1 MRTVCGIGWL
11 ELMRVVAVVAA
22 MMCAVA
28 GSARA
33 QDAAGPKK
41 VTTMAVDAD
50 PGWEVATV
58 RPSDPDDKNQSF
70 DVRGRHIVIENQP
83 VEMML
88 LVGYGVQKSQI
99 VGAPEWVRTER
110 FTVDG
115 VPDTDG
121 QPNVRQIQSLIR
133 KLLEGRFGMKVHHE
147 QREMSVYA
155 LTVAKGGT
163 KMTPSTGDPNGLP
176 SEHGGGGGNMRNFHF
191 TNTSMPDLALF
202 MLVEVD
208 RPVVDRT
215 GLQGRYD
222 FPLKFSRDETS
233 TTDPDAPP
241 RIFTAIQEQVGLK
254 FEPVRAPADVV
265 VIDKIERPSAN

>member
-1 MRTVCGIGWL
+1 
-11 ELMRVVAVVAA
+11 MRVVAVVAA
-22 MMCAVA
+22 MACAA
-28 GSARA
+28 GLARA
-33 QDAAGPKK
+33 QDAAGSTKAK
-41 VTTMAVDAD
+41 IMALDAD

-58 RPSDPDDKNQSF
+58 RPSDPDDKHQSF
-70 DVRGRHIVIENQP
+70 DVRGRHIVVQNQP

-88 LVGYGVQKSQI
+88 LVAYGVQKSQI

-115 VPDTDG
+115 VPDVDG
-121 QPNVRQIQSLIR
+121 QPNVRQIQSLLQ
-133 KLLEGRFGMKVHHE
+133 KLLAERFGMKLHRE
-147 QREMSVYA
+147 QREMPVYA

-163 KMTPSTGDPNGLP
+163 KMVRSMGDPNGLP
-176 SEHGGGGGNMRNFHF
+176 SENGGGSGNIRSFHF

-208 RPVVDRT
+208 RPVVDHT

-222 FPLKFSRDETS
+222 FPLKFSKDEVSTS
-233 TTDPDAPP
+233 DPDAPP

-254 FEPVRAPADVV
+254 FEPVKAPADVL

>member
-1 MRTVCGIGWL
+1 MRTGRGVGWL
-11 ELMRVVAVVAA
+11 EFVRVVVAA
-22 MMCAVA
+22 AVMACAMAGTVWAQDGA
-28 GSARA
+28 GS
-33 QDAAGPKK
+33 KK
-41 VTTMAVDAD
+41 ATIMALDAD

-133 KLLEGRFGMKVHHE
+133 KLLEERFGMKVHHE
-147 QREMSVYA
+147 QRETPVYA

-176 SEHGGGGGNMRNFHF
+176 SENGRGGGHIRNFHF

-202 MLVEVD
+202 LLVEVD
-208 RPVVDRT
+208 RPVVDHT
-215 GLQGRYD
+215 GVQGRYD
-222 FPLKFSRDETS
+222 FPLKFSRDEIS
-233 TTDPDAPP
+233 TPDADAPP

-254 FEPVRAPADVV
+254 LEPVKAPADVV

>member
-1 MRTVCGIGWL
+1 MRCGVGRL
-11 ELMRVVAVVAA
+11 GLMRVIAVAA
-22 MMCAVA
+22 VMACAVA
-28 GSARA
+28 GTARA

-70 DVRGRHIVIENQP
+70 DVRGRHIVVKNQP

-88 LVGYGVQKSQI
+88 LVAYGVQKSQI

-115 VPDTDG
+115 VPDMDG
-121 QPNVRQIQSLIR
+121 QPNVRQIQSLLQ
-133 KLLEGRFGMKVHHE
+133 KLLAERFGLKLHHD
-147 QREMSVYA
+147 QREMPVYA
-155 LTVAKGGT
+155 LTVAKSGT
-163 KMTPSTGDPNGLP
+163 KMTPNTGDPNGLP
-176 SEHGGGGGNMRNFHF
+176 SENGGGGGNIRNFHF

-208 RPVVDRT
+208 RPVVDHT

-254 FEPVRAPADVV
+254 FEPVRAPADVL

>member
-1 MRTVCGIGWL
+1 MW
-11 ELMRVVAVVAA
+11 VVAVAAA
-22 MMCAVA
+22 MACAVA

-33 QDAAGPKK
+33 QDAAGSKK
-41 VTTMAVDAD
+41 ATMMAVDAD

-88 LVGYGVQKSQI
+88 LLGYGVQKSQI
-99 VGAPEWVRTER
+99 VGVPEWVRMER

-133 KLLEGRFGMKVHHE
+133 KLLEERFGMKVHRE
-147 QREMSVYA
+147 QREMPVYA

-176 SEHGGGGGNMRNFHF
+176 SENGGGGGNLRNFHF
-191 TNTSMPDLALF
+191 TNTSMLDLALF
-202 MLVEVD
+202 LLVEVD
-208 RPVVDRT
+208 RPVVDHT
-215 GLQGRYD
+215 GVQGRYD
-222 FPLKFSRDETS
+222 FPLKFIKDDANTV
-233 TTDPDAPP
+233 DPNAPP

-254 FEPVRAPADVV
+254 LEPMKAPADVIM
-265 VIDKIERPSAN
+265 IDRIERPSAN

>member
-1 MRTVCGIGWL
+1 MWIVRGIGRL
-11 ELMRVVAVVAA
+11 ELMWVAVVGAA
-22 MMCAVA
+22 MACAVA

-33 QDAAGPKK
+33 QDATGSKK
-41 VTTMAVDAD
+41 VIMAVDAD

-58 RPSDPDDKNQSF
+58 RPSDPDDMHQSF
-70 DVRGRHIVIENQP
+70 DVRGRHIVVQNQP

-88 LVGYGVQKSQI
+88 LVAYGVQKSQI

-110 FTVDG
+110 FSVDG
-115 VPDTDG
+115 VPDLDG
-121 QPNVRQIQSLIR
+121 QPNVRQIQSLLQ
-133 KLLEGRFGMKVHHE
+133 KLLAERFGMKLHHE
-147 QREMSVYA
+147 QRDMPVYA

-163 KMTPSTGDPNGLP
+163 KMTRSTGDPNGLP
-176 SEHGGGGGNMRNFHF
+176 SENGGGSGNIRNFHF

-208 RPVVDRT
+208 RPVVDHT

-222 FPLKFSRDETS
+222 FPLKFSKDEVSTS
-233 TTDPDAPP
+233 DPDAPP
-241 RIFTAIQEQVGLK
+241 RVFTAIQEQVGLK
-254 FEPVRAPADVV
+254 LEPTKAPADVL